1 MNSTGTLSYEKPR
14 FFTPAIWVITLLAA
28 VGLLSLLARFIFGLG
43 AVTNLNDQYPWGI
56 WIAIDVACGVAL
68 AAGGFMT
75 AFIAHIIHGKGYKSI
90 IRPAILTAMLGY
102 TFVALGVFS
111 DLGRYYN
118 IWHVLLPSYW
128 NPNSVLLEVGL
139 CVLAYVTVLYIEF
152 IPVVIERFKGKVN
165 LPGVLKKFNRFF
177 EGLLNILDK
186 TLNRFISVFIVLGV
200 VLSCMHQSSLGTLM
214 AIATTKLHPLWHT
227 PILPLL
233 FLLSAFVVGFAM
245 VIFESLIAARSFH
258 LKPEMN
264 VLSRLARFIPIL
276 LIVYLGAEVMN
287 IVNRDTYVYLFDG
300 SVESIMFWIEM
311 VVGIIV
317 PFIILIF
324 EKYRKN
330 PTWLFIAVALVV
342 FGVALNRINVFI
354 TGYTPP
360 YAEGP
365 YIPAWTEI
373 AVTVGFISLIILL
386 YRFFAMNFPVI
397 EDMEN

>member
-1 MNSTGTLSYEKPR
+1 MSSTLPYQKPR
-14 FFTPAIWVITLLAA
+14 YFTPGVIVIFILA
-28 VGLLSLLARFIFGLG
+28 VLGILSLLARFIFGIG
-43 AVTNLNDQYPWGI
+43 AITNLDNQYPWGI

-102 TFVALGVFS
+102 SFVALGVFS

-118 IWHVLLPSYW
+118 IWHVLVPIYW

-152 IPVVIERFKGKVN
+152 LPVVIERFLGKVN
-165 LPGVLKKFNRFF
+165 LPGKLSKFNQFTEKVLSIMDR
-177 EGLLNILDK
+177 
-186 TLNRFISVFIVLGV
+186 TLNKVMFVFVILGV

-227 PILPLL
+227 PVLPLL

-245 VIFESLIAARSFH
+245 VIFESLIASRSFK

-276 LIVYLGAEVMN
+276 LIVYLGAKMMDM
-287 IVNRDTYVYLFDG
+287 VNRETYIYVFDG
-300 SVESIMFWIEM
+300 STEGIMFTIEILF
-311 VVGIIV
+311 GIIA
-317 PFIILIF
+317 PFVLLMF
-324 EKYRKN
+324 EKLRKQ
-330 PTWLFIAVALVV
+330 PLTLFIGAALVV
-342 FGVALNRINVFI
+342 FGVALNRINVFL
-354 TGYTPP
+354 TGYRPLYVETP
-360 YAEGP
+360 YF
-365 YIPAWTEI
+365 PAWTEI
-373 AVTVGFISLIILL
+373 AVTVGFISIIILL
-386 YRFFAMNFPVI
+386 YRFFALNFTVI

>member
-1 MNSTGTLSYEKPR
+1 MSSTLLYEKPR
-14 FFTPAIWVITLLAA
+14 YFTPGVIVIAILAA
-28 VGLLSLLARFIFGLG
+28 IGLLSLLARFAFGIG
-43 AVTNLNDQYPWGI
+43 AVTNLDDQYPWGI

-102 TFVALGVFS
+102 SFVALGVFS

-118 IWHVLLPSYW
+118 IWRVLMPFYW
-128 NPNSVLLEVGL
+128 NPDSVLLEVGL

-165 LPGVLKKFNRFF
+165 LPGTLRNLNKTF
-177 EGLLNILDK
+177 EWILNILDK
-186 TLNRFISVFIVLGV
+186 TLSKLISVFIILGV

-227 PILPLL
+227 PVLPLL

-245 VIFESLIAARSFH
+245 VIFESMIASRSFK
-258 LKPEMN
+258 LKPEMH

-276 LIVYLGAEVMN
+276 LIVYLGAKVMDM
-287 IVNRDTYVYLFDG
+287 VNRDTYLYLFDG
-300 SVESIMFWIEM
+300 SIESAMFWIEM
-311 VVGIIV
+311 VAGIVI
-317 PFIILIF
+317 PFIILMF

-330 PTWLFIAVALVV
+330 PTTLFTGAALVV

-354 TGYTPP
+354 TGYSPL
-360 YAEGP
+360 YAKGP

-386 YRFFAMNFPVI
+386 YRFFALNFPVI

>member
-1 MNSTGTLSYEKPR
+1 MNSTISYEKPR
-14 FFTPAIWVITLLAA
+14 YFTPGVIVITVLAA
-28 VGLLSLLARFIFGLG
+28 IGLLSLLARFIFGLG

-75 AFIAHIIHGKGYKSI
+75 AFIAHIIHGKGYKSV

-152 IPVVIERFKGKVN
+152 IPVVIERFLGKVN
-165 LPGVLKKFNRFF
+165 LPGGLKKFNRFF
-177 EGLLNILDK
+177 EWLLATLDK
-186 TLNRFISVFIVLGV
+186 TLSKLISVFVILGV

-245 VIFESLIAARSFH
+245 VIFESLIASRSFH
-258 LKPEMN
+258 LKPEMS

-276 LIVYLGAEVMN
+276 LIVYFGAKVMD

-300 SVESIMFWIEM
+300 SIQSIMFWVEM
-311 VVGIIV
+311 VVGIII
-317 PFIILIF
+317 PFIILMF
-324 EKYRKN
+324 ENNRKS
-330 PTWLFIAVALVV
+330 PLCLFTGSLLVV
-342 FGVALNRINVFI
+342 LGVALNRINVFI
-354 TGYTPP
+354 TGYAPL
-360 YAEGP
+360 YADKP

-373 AVTVGFISLIILL
+373 AVTIGFISLIILL
-386 YRFFAMNFPVI
+386 YRFFALNFPVI
-397 EDMEN
+397 ENMED

>member
-1 MNSTGTLSYEKPR
+1 MNSTISYEKPR
-14 FFTPAIWVITLLAA
+14 YFTPGVIVITALAA
-28 VGLLSLLARFIFGLG
+28 IGLLSLSARFIFGIG
-43 AVTNLNDQYPWGI
+43 AVTNLDDQYPWGI

-75 AFIAHIIHGKGYKSI
+75 AFIAHIIHGKGYKSV

-118 IWHVLLPSYW
+118 IWHVLIPIYW
-128 NPNSVLLEVGL
+128 NADSVLLEVGL

-152 IPVVIERFKGKVN
+152 IPVVIERFLGKVN
-165 LPGVLKKFNRFF
+165 LPGSLKKFNRFF
-177 EGLLNILDK
+177 EWLLTILDK
-186 TLNRFISVFIVLGV
+186 TLSKLISVFIILGV

-245 VIFESLIAARSFH
+245 VIFESLIASRSFH
-258 LKPEMN
+258 LKPEVG

-276 LIVYLGAEVMN
+276 LIVYFGAKAMDM
-287 IVNRDTYVYLFDG
+287 VNRGTYAYLFDG
-300 SVESIMFWIEM
+300 SIQSIMFWIEM
-311 VVGIIV
+311 VGGIIV
-317 PFIILIF
+317 PFIILMF
-324 EKYRKN
+324 EKNRKN
-330 PTWLFIAVALVV
+330 PLWLFTGAALVV
-342 FGVALNRINVFI
+342 IGVALNRINVFI
-354 TGYTPP
+354 TGYAPL
-360 YAEGP
+360 YADGP
-365 YIPAWTEI
+365 YIPAWTEV

-386 YRFFAMNFPVI
+386 YRFFALNFPVI
-397 EDMEN
+397 EEMDN

>member
-1 MNSTGTLSYEKPR
+1 MNNTDILPYEKPR
-14 FFTPAIWVITLLAA
+14 YFTPAVWVITCLAA
-28 VGLLSLLARFIFGLG
+28 IGLLSLFARFIFGIG

-165 LPGVLKKFNRFF
+165 LPGVLKKLNHFF
-177 EGLLNILDK
+177 ERLLNVLDK
-186 TLNRFISVFIVLGV
+186 TLNKFISVFIILGV

-233 FLLSAFVVGFAM
+233 FLFSAFVVGFAM
-245 VIFESLIAARSFH
+245 VIFESLIASRSFH
-258 LKPEMN
+258 LKPEMK

-276 LIVYLGAEVMN
+276 LIVYFGAKVMD

-300 SVESIMFWIEM
+300 SIESIMFWIEM
-311 VVGIIV
+311 VVGIVI

-330 PTWLFIAVALVV
+330 PTWLFIGAALVV
-342 FGVALNRINVFI
+342 FGVVLNRINVFI
-354 TGYTPP
+354 TGYTPL

-386 YRFFAMNFPVI
+386 YRFFVLNFPVI
-397 EDMEN
+397 EDLEN

>member
-1 MNSTGTLSYEKPR
+1 MTSTDTLSYEKPR
-14 FFTPAIWVITLLAA
+14 FFTPVVWIITLLAA
-28 VGLLSLLARFIFGLG
+28 IGLLSLLARFIFGIG
-43 AVTNLNDQYPWGI
+43 AVTNLDDQYPWGI

-118 IWHVLLPSYW
+118 IWHVLVPSYW
-128 NPNSVLLEVGL
+128 NPDSVLLEVGL

-165 LPGVLKKFNRFF
+165 LPGVLKILNRFF
-177 EGLLNILDK
+177 ERLLNILDK
-186 TLNRFISVFIVLGV
+186 TLSKIMSIFIIVGV
-200 VLSCMHQSSLGTLM
+200 VLSCMHQSSIGTLM

-258 LKPEMN
+258 LKLEMG

-276 LIVYLGAEVMN
+276 LVVYLGAKIMDV
-287 IVNRDTYVYLFDG
+287 VNRDTYIYLLDG

-311 VVGIIV
+311 VLGIIV

-324 EKYRKN
+324 EKYRKS
-330 PTWLFIAVALVV
+330 PTWLFIGAALVV

-354 TGYTPP
+354 IGYTPL
-360 YAEGP
+360 YADGP

-386 YRFFAMNFPVI
+386 YRFFALNFPVI

>member
-1 MNSTGTLSYEKPR
+1 MSSTISYEKPR
-14 FFTPAIWVITLLAA
+14 FFTPIVWVITGLAA
-28 VGLLSLLARFIFGLG
+28 IGLLSLFARFIFGLG
-43 AVTNLNDQYPWGI
+43 AVTNLDDQYPWGI

-139 CVLAYVTVLYIEF
+139 CVLAYVIVLYFEF

-165 LPGVLKKFNRFF
+165 LPGGLKRLNKFF
-177 EGLLNILDK
+177 EWLLNLLDK
-186 TLNRFISVFIVLGV
+186 TLSKLMSVFIILGV

-214 AIATTKLHPLWHT
+214 AIAPSKLHPLWHT

-245 VIFESLIAARSFH
+245 VIFESLIASRSFH
-258 LKPEMN
+258 LKPEIS

-276 LIVYLGAEVMN
+276 LIVYLGAKVMD

-300 SVESIMFWIEM
+300 SIESIMFWIEM
-311 VVGIIV
+311 VIGIIV
-317 PFIILIF
+317 PFTILIF

-330 PTWLFIAVALVV
+330 PTWLFIGAVLVV
-342 FGVALNRINVFI
+342 LGVALNRINVFI
-354 TGYTPP
+354 TGYTPL

-386 YRFFAMNFPVI
+386 YRFFALNFPVI
-397 EDMEN
+397 EEMEN

>member
-1 MNSTGTLSYEKPR
+1 MNSTISYEKPR
-14 FFTPAIWVITLLAA
+14 YFTPGVIVITALAA
-28 VGLLSLLARFIFGLG
+28 IGLLSLLARFIFGIG
-43 AVTNLNDQYPWGI
+43 AVTNLDDQYPWGI

-118 IWHVLLPSYW
+118 IWHVLVPIYW
-128 NPNSVLLEVGL
+128 NADSVLLEVGL

-152 IPVVIERFKGKVN
+152 IPVVIERFLGKVN
-165 LPGVLKKFNRFF
+165 LPGGLKKFNRFF
-177 EGLLNILDK
+177 EWLLAILDK
-186 TLNRFISVFIVLGV
+186 TLSKLISVFIILGV

-245 VIFESLIAARSFH
+245 VIFESLIASRSFH
-258 LKPEMN
+258 LKPEVG

-276 LIVYLGAEVMN
+276 LIVYFGAKAMDM
-287 IVNRDTYVYLFDG
+287 VNRETYMYLFDG
-300 SVESIMFWIEM
+300 SIQSIMFWIEM
-311 VVGIIV
+311 VGGIIV
-317 PFIILIF
+317 PFIILMF
-324 EKYRKN
+324 EKNRKN
-330 PTWLFIAVALVV
+330 PLWLFTGASLVV
-342 FGVALNRINVFI
+342 LGVALNRINVFI
-354 TGYTPP
+354 TGYAPL
-360 YAEGP
+360 YADGP
-365 YIPAWTEI
+365 YIPAWTEV

-386 YRFFAMNFPVI
+386 YRFFALNFPVI
-397 EDMEN
+397 EEMENKK

>member
-1 MNSTGTLSYEKPR
+1 MNSTSTLSYEKPR
-14 FFTPAIWVITLLAA
+14 FFTPAVWVITGLA
-28 VGLLSLLARFIFGLG
+28 VIGLLSLFARFIFGIG
-43 AVTNLNDQYPWGI
+43 AVTNLNNQYPWGI

-165 LPGVLKKFNRFF
+165 LPGVLKKLNNFF
-177 EGLLNILDK
+177 EWLLNIFDK
-186 TLNRFISVFIVLGV
+186 TLNRFISVFIILGV

-214 AIATTKLHPLWHT
+214 AIATTKLHPLWYT

-245 VIFESLIAARSFH
+245 VIFESLIASRSFR
-258 LKPEMN
+258 LKPEMS

-276 LIVYLGAEVMN
+276 LVVYLGAKVMD
-287 IVNRDTYVYLFDG
+287 IVNRDTYMYLFDG
-300 SVESIMFWIEM
+300 SIESIMFWIEM

-330 PTWLFIAVALVV
+330 PTWLFIGAALVV

-354 TGYTPP
+354 IGYTPL

-386 YRFFAMNFPVI
+386 YRFFALNFPVI
-397 EDMEN
+397 KDMEN

>member
-1 MNSTGTLSYEKPR
+1 MSSTISYEKPR
-14 FFTPAIWVITLLAA
+14 FFTPIVWVITGLAA
-28 VGLLSLLARFIFGLG
+28 IGLLSLFARFIFGLG
-43 AVTNLNDQYPWGI
+43 AVTNLDDQYPWGI

-139 CVLAYVTVLYIEF
+139 CVLAYVIVLYFEF

-165 LPGVLKKFNRFF
+165 LPGGLKRLNKFF
-177 EGLLNILDK
+177 EWLLNLLDK
-186 TLNRFISVFIVLGV
+186 TLSKLMSVFIISGV

-214 AIATTKLHPLWHT
+214 AIAPSKLHPLWHT

-245 VIFESLIAARSFH
+245 VIFESLIASRSFH
-258 LKPEMN
+258 LKPEIS

-276 LIVYLGAEVMN
+276 LIVYLGAKVMD

-300 SVESIMFWIEM
+300 SIESIMFWIEM
-311 VVGIIV
+311 VIGIIV
-317 PFIILIF
+317 PFTILIF

-330 PTWLFIAVALVV
+330 PTWLFIGAALVV
-342 FGVALNRINVFI
+342 LGVALNRINVFI
-354 TGYTPP
+354 TGYTPL

-386 YRFFAMNFPVI
+386 YRFFALNFPVI
-397 EDMEN
+397 EEMEN

>member
-1 MNSTGTLSYEKPR
+1 MNNSSTLSYEKPR
-14 FFTPAIWVITLLAA
+14 FFTPVVWVITCLAA
-28 VGLLSLLARFIFGLG
+28 IGLLSLFARFIFGLG
-43 AVTNLNDQYPWGI
+43 AVTNLDDQYPWGI

-152 IPVVIERFKGKVN
+152 IPVVIERFLGKVN
-165 LPGVLKKFNRFF
+165 LPGSLKRFNKFF
-177 EGLLNILDK
+177 EWLLNILDK
-186 TLNRFISVFIVLGV
+186 TLSKLMSIFIILGV

-245 VIFESLIAARSFH
+245 VIFESLIASRSFH
-258 LKPEMN
+258 LKPEIS

-276 LIVYLGAEVMN
+276 LIVYLGAKVMD
-287 IVNRDTYVYLFDG
+287 IVNRDTYLYLFDG
-300 SVESIMFWIEM
+300 SIESIMFWIEM
-311 VVGIIV
+311 VLGIIV
-317 PFIILIF
+317 PFTILIF

-330 PTWLFIAVALVV
+330 PTWLFIGAALVV
-342 FGVALNRINVFI
+342 FGVAINRINVFI
-354 TGYTPP
+354 TGYTPL

-386 YRFFAMNFPVI
+386 YRFFALNFPVI
-397 EDMEN
+397 EEMEN

>member
-1 MNSTGTLSYEKPR
+1 MNSTGTLSYDKPR
-14 FFTPAIWVITLLAA
+14 FFTPVVWVITLLAA
-28 VGLLSLLARFIFGLG
+28 IGLLSLLARFIFGLG
-43 AVTNLNDQYPWGI
+43 AVTNLDDQYPWGI

-165 LPGVLKKFNRFF
+165 LPSGLKKLNRFF

-186 TLNRFISVFIVLGV
+186 TLSRFISVFIILGV

-245 VIFESLIAARSFH
+245 VIFESLIASRSFH

-300 SVESIMFWIEM
+300 SIESIMFWIEM

-354 TGYTPP
+354 IGYTPL
-360 YAEGP
+360 YAEDP

-386 YRFFAMNFPVI
+386 YRFFALNFPVI

>member
-1 MNSTGTLSYEKPR
+1 MSSTISYEKPR
-14 FFTPAIWVITLLAA
+14 FFTPIVWVITGLAA
-28 VGLLSLLARFIFGLG
+28 IGLLSLFARFIFGLG
-43 AVTNLNDQYPWGI
+43 AVTNLDDQYPWGI

-139 CVLAYVTVLYIEF
+139 CVLAYVIVLYFEF

-165 LPGVLKKFNRFF
+165 LPGGLKRLNKFF
-177 EGLLNILDK
+177 EWLLNLLDK
-186 TLNRFISVFIVLGV
+186 TLSKLMSVFIILGV

-214 AIATTKLHPLWHT
+214 AIAPSKLHPLWHT

-245 VIFESLIAARSFH
+245 VIFESLIASRSFH
-258 LKPEMN
+258 LKPEIS

-276 LIVYLGAEVMN
+276 LIVYLGAKVMD

-300 SVESIMFWIEM
+300 SIESIMFWIEM
-311 VVGIIV
+311 VIGIIV
-317 PFIILIF
+317 PFTILIF

-330 PTWLFIAVALVV
+330 PTWLFIGAVLVV
-342 FGVALNRINVFI
+342 LGVALNRINVFI
-354 TGYTPP
+354 TGYTPL

-386 YRFFAMNFPVI
+386 YRFFALNFPVI

>member
-1 MNSTGTLSYEKPR
+1 MNSEIVYVKPR
-14 FFTPAIWVITLLAA
+14 YFTPGVIVIAIFAAIGLLA
-28 VGLLSLLARFIFGLG
+28 LFARFIFGIG

-75 AFIAHIIHGKGYKSI
+75 AFIAHIVHGQGYKSI

-118 IWHVLLPSYW
+118 IWHVLVPIYW
-128 NPNSVLLEVGL
+128 NADSVLLEVGL

-152 IPVVIERFKGKVN
+152 IPVIIERFLGKVN
-165 LPGVLKKFNRFF
+165 MPGKLKILNKFF
-177 EGLLNILDK
+177 ERLLRIFDK
-186 TLNRFISVFIVLGV
+186 TLNKIMFVFIILGV

-227 PILPLL
+227 PVLPLL

-245 VIFESLIAARSFH
+245 VIFESLIASRSFK
-258 LKPEMN
+258 LKPEID

-276 LIVYLGAEVMN
+276 LIVYFGAKMMDV
-287 IVNRDTYVYLFDG
+287 INRETYVYLIDG
-300 SVESIMFWIEM
+300 SIESIMFGIEM
-311 VVGIIV
+311 VAGIIV
-317 PFIILIF
+317 PFIILMI
-324 EKYRKN
+324 EKNRKN
-330 PTWLFIAVALVV
+330 PVWLFMGASLVV
-342 FGVALNRINVFI
+342 LGVALNRINVFI
-354 TGYTPP
+354 TGYSPL

-386 YRFFAMNFPVI
+386 YRFFALNFPLI
-397 EDMEN
+397 ENMEN

>member
-1 MNSTGTLSYEKPR
+1 MNSIGTLSYEKPR
-14 FFTPAIWVITLLAA
+14 FFTPAVWVITLLAA

-128 NPNSVLLEVGL
+128 NPTSVLLEVGL

-165 LPGVLKKFNRFF
+165 LPGVLKKLNRFL
-177 EGLLNILDK
+177 EWLLNILDK
-186 TLNRFISVFIVLGV
+186 TLNKLISVFIILGV

-245 VIFESLIAARSFH
+245 VIFESLIASRSFH
-258 LKPEMN
+258 LKPEMG

-276 LIVYLGAEVMN
+276 LVVYLGAKVMD
-287 IVNRDTYVYLFDG
+287 IVNRDTYMYLFDG
-300 SVESIMFWIEM
+300 SIESIMFWIEM

-317 PFIILIF
+317 PFTILIF

-330 PTWLFIAVALVV
+330 PTWLFIAAALVV

-354 TGYTPP
+354 IGYTPL

-386 YRFFAMNFPVI
+386 YRFFALNFPVI
-397 EDMEN
+397 EEMEN

>member
-14 FFTPAIWVITLLAA
+14 FFTPAVWVITCLAA
-28 VGLLSLLARFIFGLG
+28 IGLLSLLARFIFGIG
-43 AVTNLNDQYPWGI
+43 AVTNLDDQYPWGI

-152 IPVVIERFKGKVN
+152 IPVVIERFLGKVN
-165 LPGVLKKFNRFF
+165 LPGGLKRFNKFF
-177 EGLLNILDK
+177 EWLLNILDK
-186 TLNRFISVFIVLGV
+186 TLSNLMSVFIILGV

-245 VIFESLIAARSFH
+245 VIFESLIASRSFH
-258 LKPEMN
+258 LKPEIN

-276 LIVYLGAEVMN
+276 LIVYLGAKVMD
-287 IVNRDTYVYLFDG
+287 IVNRDTYLYLFDG
-300 SVESIMFWIEM
+300 SIESIMFWIEM
-311 VVGIIV
+311 VLGIIV
-317 PFIILIF
+317 PFTILIF

-330 PTWLFIAVALVV
+330 PTWLFIGAALVV
-342 FGVALNRINVFI
+342 FGVAINRINVFI
-354 TGYTPP
+354 IGYKPL

-386 YRFFAMNFPVI
+386 YRFFALNFPVI
-397 EDMEN
+397 EEMET

>member
-1 MNSTGTLSYEKPR
+1 MNSTGTLSYDKPR
-14 FFTPAIWVITLLAA
+14 FFTPVVWVITLLAA
-28 VGLLSLLARFIFGLG
+28 IGLLSLLARFIFGLG
-43 AVTNLNDQYPWGI
+43 AVTNLDDQYPWGI

-165 LPGVLKKFNRFF
+165 LPSGLKKLNRFF

-186 TLNRFISVFIVLGV
+186 TLSRFISVFIILGV

-245 VIFESLIAARSFH
+245 VIFESLIASRSFH

-300 SVESIMFWIEM
+300 SIESIMFWIEM

-354 TGYTPP
+354 TGYTPL
-360 YAEGP
+360 YAEDP

-386 YRFFAMNFPVI
+386 YRFFALNFPVI

>member
-1 MNSTGTLSYEKPR
+1 MSSSIPYEKPR
-14 FFTPAIWVITLLAA
+14 YFTPGTIVITILAA
-28 VGLLSLLARFIFGLG
+28 IGLLSLLARFIFGIG
-43 AVTNLNDQYPWGI
+43 AVTNLDDQYPWGI

-102 TFVALGVFS
+102 SFVALGVFS

-118 IWHVLLPSYW
+118 IWHVLVPIYW

-152 IPVVIERFKGKVN
+152 IPVIVERFLGKIN
-165 LPGVLKKFNRFF
+165 LRGKLSKLNNITEK
-177 EGLLNILDK
+177 LLGFLDR
-186 TLNRFISVFIVLGV
+186 TLNKVMSVFIVLGV

-233 FLLSAFVVGFAM
+233 FLLSAFVVGFSM
-245 VIFESLIAARSFH
+245 VIFESMIASRSFK
-258 LKPEMN
+258 LKPEME

-276 LIVYLGAEVMN
+276 LIIYLGAKIMDM
-287 IVNRDTYVYLFDG
+287 VNRESYIYLIDG
-300 SVESIMFWIEM
+300 STESIFFIIE
-311 VVGIIV
+311 VLIGIIV
-317 PFIILIF
+317 PFVLLMF
-324 EKYRKN
+324 EKYRKK
-330 PTWLFIAVALVV
+330 PMTLFFGATLVV
-342 FGVALNRINVFI
+342 FGVALNRINVFL
-354 TGYTPP
+354 TGYHPLYVEKT
-360 YAEGP
+360 YF
-365 YIPAWTEI
+365 PAWTEI

-386 YRFFAMNFPVI
+386 YRFFALNFKVVEGV
-397 EDMEN
+397 ED

>member
-1 MNSTGTLSYEKPR
+1 MNSTISYEKPR
-14 FFTPAIWVITLLAA
+14 YFTPGVIVITALAA
-28 VGLLSLLARFIFGLG
+28 IGLLSLSARFIFGIG
-43 AVTNLNDQYPWGI
+43 AVTNLDDQYPWGI

-75 AFIAHIIHGKGYKSI
+75 AFIAHIIHGKGYKSV

-118 IWHVLLPSYW
+118 IWHVLIPIYW
-128 NPNSVLLEVGL
+128 NADSVLLEVGL

-152 IPVVIERFKGKVN
+152 IPVVIERFLGKVN
-165 LPGVLKKFNRFF
+165 LPGSLKKFNRFF
-177 EGLLNILDK
+177 EWLLTILDK
-186 TLNRFISVFIVLGV
+186 TLSKLISVFIILGV

-245 VIFESLIAARSFH
+245 VIFESLIASRSFH
-258 LKPEMN
+258 LKPEVG

-276 LIVYLGAEVMN
+276 LIVYFGAKTMDM
-287 IVNRDTYVYLFDG
+287 VNRGTYAYLFDG
-300 SVESIMFWIEM
+300 SIQSIMFWIEM
-311 VVGIIV
+311 VGGIIV
-317 PFIILIF
+317 PFIILMF
-324 EKYRKN
+324 EKNRKN
-330 PTWLFIAVALVV
+330 PLWLFIGAALVV
-342 FGVALNRINVFI
+342 IGVALNRINVFI
-354 TGYTPP
+354 TGYAPL
-360 YAEGP
+360 YADGP
-365 YIPAWTEI
+365 YIPAWTEV

-386 YRFFAMNFPVI
+386 YRFFVLNFPVI
-397 EDMEN
+397 EEMDN

>member
-1 MNSTGTLSYEKPR
+1 MNNSKTLLYEKPKY
-14 FFTPAIWVITLLAA
+14 FTPGVIVITILAGI
-28 VGLLSLLARFIFGLG
+28 GLLSLLARFIFGIG
-43 AVTNLNDQYPWGI
+43 AVTNLDDQYPWGI

-75 AFIAHIIHGKGYKSI
+75 AFLAHIIHGKGYKSI

-118 IWHVLLPSYW
+118 IWHVLVPIYW

-152 IPVVIERFKGKVN
+152 IPVVIERFLGKVN
-165 LPGVLKKFNRFF
+165 LPGRLKRFNKFF
-177 EGLLNILDK
+177 EWLLNILDK
-186 TLNRFISVFIVLGV
+186 TLSKLMSIFIILGV

-214 AIATTKLHPLWHT
+214 AIANTKLHPLWHT
-227 PILPLL
+227 PVLPLL

-245 VIFESLIAARSFH
+245 VVFESLIASRSFK
-258 LKPEMN
+258 LKPEIN

-276 LIVYLGAEVMN
+276 LIVYFGAKLMDL
-287 IVNRDTYVYLFDG
+287 VNRETYVYLFDG
-300 SVESIMFWIEM
+300 SIEGIMFAIEM
-311 VVGIIV
+311 IVGIVV
-317 PFIILIF
+317 PFIILMF
-324 EKYRKN
+324 EKYRKK
-330 PTWLFIAVALVV
+330 PIALFIGAALVV

-354 TGYTPP
+354 IGFTPL
-360 YAEGP
+360 YAKGP
-365 YIPAWTEI
+365 YIPAWTEV

-386 YRFFAMNFPVI
+386 YRFFAFYFPVI

>member
-1 MNSTGTLSYEKPR
+1 MNSTISYEKPR
-14 FFTPAIWVITLLAA
+14 YFTPGVMVITALAA
-28 VGLLSLLARFIFGLG
+28 IGLLSLLARFIFGIG

-118 IWHVLLPSYW
+118 IWHVLVPIYW
-128 NPNSVLLEVGL
+128 NADSVLLEVGL

-152 IPVVIERFKGKVN
+152 IPVVIERFLGKVN
-165 LPGVLKKFNRFF
+165 LPGGLKKFNRFF
-177 EGLLNILDK
+177 EWLLTILDK
-186 TLNRFISVFIVLGV
+186 TLSKLISVFIILGV

-214 AIATTKLHPLWHT
+214 AIATTKLPPLWHT

-245 VIFESLIAARSFH
+245 VIFESLIASRSFH
-258 LKPEMN
+258 LKPEVN

-276 LIVYLGAEVMN
+276 LIVYFGAKAMDM
-287 IVNRDTYVYLFDG
+287 VNRDTYVYLFDG
-300 SVESIMFWIEM
+300 SIQSFMFWVEM
-311 VVGIIV
+311 VGGILV
-317 PFIILIF
+317 PFIILMF
-324 EKYRKN
+324 EKNRKN
-330 PTWLFIAVALVV
+330 PLWLFIGASLVV
-342 FGVALNRINVFI
+342 LGVALNRINVFI
-354 TGYTPP
+354 IGYAPL
-360 YAEGP
+360 YADGP

-386 YRFFAMNFPVI
+386 YRFFALNFPVI
-397 EDMEN
+397 EEMEN

>member
-1 MNSTGTLSYEKPR
+1 MNSIGTLSYKKPR
-14 FFTPAIWVITLLAA
+14 FFTPAVWVITLLAA

-43 AVTNLNDQYPWGI
+43 AVTNLNNQYPWGI

-165 LPGVLKKFNRFF
+165 LPGVLKKLNRFF
-177 EGLLNILDK
+177 EWLLNILDK
-186 TLNRFISVFIVLGV
+186 TLNKLISVFIILGV

-245 VIFESLIAARSFH
+245 VIFESLIASRSFH

-300 SVESIMFWIEM
+300 SIESIMFWIEM

-330 PTWLFIAVALVV
+330 PTWLFIAAALVV

-354 TGYTPP
+354 TGYTPL

-386 YRFFAMNFPVI
+386 YRFFALNFPVI

>member
-1 MNSTGTLSYEKPR
+1 MSSSISYKKPPY
-14 FFTPAIWVITLLAA
+14 FTPGVIVITILAA
-28 VGLLSLLARFIFGLG
+28 LGLLSLFARFIFGIG
-43 AVTNLNDQYPWGI
+43 AVTNLDDQYPWGI

-118 IWHVLLPSYW
+118 IWHVLVPIYW

-152 IPVVIERFKGKVN
+152 IPVVIERFLGKVN
-165 LPGVLKKFNRFF
+165 LPGVLKRFNKFF
-177 EGLLNILDK
+177 EWLLNLMDR
-186 TLNRFISVFIVLGV
+186 TLSKLMFVFIILGV

-214 AIATTKLHPLWHT
+214 AIAGTKLHPLWHT
-227 PILPLL
+227 PVLPLL

-245 VIFESLIAARSFH
+245 VIFESLIASRSFK
-258 LKPEMN
+258 LKPEID

-276 LIVYLGAEVMN
+276 LIVYFGAKMMD
-287 IVNRDTYVYLFDG
+287 IVNRETYVYLFNG
-300 SVESIMFWIEM
+300 STESIMFWIEM
-311 VVGIIV
+311 VGGIVI
-317 PFIILIF
+317 PFIILMF

-330 PTWLFIAVALVV
+330 PITLFIGAALVV
-342 FGVALNRINVFI
+342 FGVALNRINVFL
-354 TGYTPP
+354 TGYHPLYVEKT
-360 YAEGP
+360 YV
-365 YIPAWTEI
+365 PAWTEI

-386 YRFFAMNFPVI
+386 YRFFALNFPVI

>member
-1 MNSTGTLSYEKPR
+1 MNSTISYEKPR
-14 FFTPAIWVITLLAA
+14 YFTPGVIVITVLAA
-28 VGLLSLLARFIFGLG
+28 IGLLSLLARFIFGIG
-43 AVTNLNDQYPWGI
+43 AVTNLDDQYPWGI

-75 AFIAHIIHGKGYKSI
+75 AFIAHIIHGKGYKSV

-152 IPVVIERFKGKVN
+152 IPVVIERFLGNVN
-165 LPGVLKKFNRFF
+165 LPGGLKKFNKFF
-177 EGLLNILDK
+177 EWLLAILDK
-186 TLNRFISVFIVLGV
+186 TLSKLISVFIILGV

-227 PILPLL
+227 PVLPLL

-245 VIFESLIAARSFH
+245 VIFESLIASKSFH
-258 LKPEMN
+258 LKPEIG

-276 LIVYLGAEVMN
+276 LIVYFGAKVMD
-287 IVNRDTYVYLFDG
+287 IVNRDTSAYLFDG
-300 SVESIMFWIEM
+300 SIQSIMFWIEI
-311 VVGIIV
+311 VGGIV
-317 PFIILIF
+317 IPFIILMF
-324 EKYRKN
+324 EKNRKN
-330 PTWLFIAVALVV
+330 PLCLFVGSSLVV
-342 FGVALNRINVFI
+342 LGVALNRINVFI
-354 TGYTPP
+354 TGYAPL
-360 YAEGP
+360 YADGP

-386 YRFFAMNFPVI
+386 YRFFALNFPVI
-397 EDMEN
+397 ENMEN

>member
-1 MNSTGTLSYEKPR
+1 MNNLNTLPYEKPR
-14 FFTPAIWVITLLAA
+14 YFTPGVIVITMLA
-28 VGLLSLLARFIFGLG
+28 VIGLLSLFARFIFGIG
-43 AVTNLNDQYPWGI
+43 AVTNLNNQYPWGI

-152 IPVVIERFKGKVN
+152 IPVVVERFLGKVN
-165 LPGVLKKFNRFF
+165 LPGGLKRFNKFF
-177 EGLLNILDK
+177 EWLLNIFDK
-186 TLNRFISVFIVLGV
+186 TLSKIMSVFIILGV

-214 AIATTKLHPLWHT
+214 AIAITKLHPLWET
-227 PILPLL
+227 PVLPLL
-233 FLLSAFVVGFAM
+233 FLLSAFLVGFAM

-258 LKPEMN
+258 LKPEIG
-264 VLSRLARFIPIL
+264 VLSRLSRFIPIL
-276 LIVYLGAEVMN
+276 LVVYFGAKAIDM
-287 IVNRDTYVYLFDG
+287 VNRETYVYLFDG
-300 SVESIMFWIEM
+300 SFQSFMFGIEM
-311 VVGIIV
+311 VFGIMI
-317 PFIILIF
+317 PFIILMF
-324 EKYRKN
+324 EKNRKN
-330 PTWLFIAVALVV
+330 PFWLFTGATLVV
-342 FGVALNRINVFI
+342 LGVALNRINVFI
-354 TGYTPP
+354 TGYTPL

-365 YIPAWTEI
+365 YVPAWTEV

-386 YRFFAMNFPVI
+386 YRFFSLNFPVI
-397 EDMEN
+397 DDMEN